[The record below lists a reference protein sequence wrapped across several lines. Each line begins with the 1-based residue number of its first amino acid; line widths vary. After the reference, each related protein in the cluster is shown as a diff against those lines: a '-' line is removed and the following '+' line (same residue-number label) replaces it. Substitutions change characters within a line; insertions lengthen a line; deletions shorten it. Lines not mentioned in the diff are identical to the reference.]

1 MSPLIAIDGPAG
13 SGKSTI
19 ARAIAARLG
28 LSHLDTGAMYRSVTL
43 LVLEA
48 GADPADADTA
58 ARLAKQMEL
67 SCNERVVLNGR
78 DVTAEIRT
86 PVVDA
91 AVSTVAAHPGV
102 RAELVARQRAW
113 GASKGGGVV
122 EGRDIGTVVFP
133 KADLKIYLTAD
144 PQERARRRLAQL
156 GASQAAGGDGEMAA
170 QLSRRDAFD
179 STRAASPLAVAPD
192 AVVLDSTHR
201 SVEDVVKEVLSR
213 L

>member
-102 RAELVARQRAW
+102 RAELVSRQRAW